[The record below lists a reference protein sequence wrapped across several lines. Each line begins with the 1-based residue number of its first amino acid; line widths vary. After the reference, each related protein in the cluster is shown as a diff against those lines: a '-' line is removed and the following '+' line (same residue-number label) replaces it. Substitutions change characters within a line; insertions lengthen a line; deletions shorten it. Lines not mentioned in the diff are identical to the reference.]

1 MGTGL
6 AIYTPEGQTDAA
18 RVDAGLTWL
27 LRLPQLPKEQWPEMQ
42 SVETAVAVL
51 SEPCN
56 PAWCM
61 ARVAALLN
69 PYYDKETPPMVRQM
83 EAQDWL
89 EALASYPQWAIER
102 AVRWWKSADNP
113 DRRKKPLEGDIAARC
128 KVEMRGIGAV
138 PKLLNIKAQGRYIEP
153 DKPREKLSA
162 QDRQAISARVLAQA
176 NFTPKTFGKETPDA

>member
-1 MGTGL
+1 
-6 AIYTPEGQTDAA
+6 
-18 RVDAGLTWL
+18 
-27 LRLPQLPKEQWPEMQ
+27 
-42 SVETAVAVL
+42 
-51 SEPCN
+51 
-56 PAWCM
+56 M

-69 PYYDKETPPMVRQM
+69 PYYDKKTPPMVRQM

-138 PKLLNIKAQGRYIEP
+138 PKLLSMKAQGRYIEP
-153 DKPREKLSA
+153 DRPREKLSA

-176 NFTPKTFGKETPDA
+176 NFTPKTFGKESPDA